1 MLNQIHFQAHF
12 RTQFST
18 PRLVAFAL
26 AIMIALP
33 STAAVPFSR
42 PAGAAETIEVGAG
55 YIALFTCSAHFIMG
69 RPLEDIMRVEM
80 VDIAPFEPPLPEIDT
95 DRQLV
100 RATDHDGN
108 VAIAAFRDTMGCTVL
123 PPHWTEADIVKLP
136 YVAYPPRPDVSAL
149 PFPEGDK
156 ANPKMNRA
164 QRAVLS
170 RALDG
175 KSFGEKTVTLA
186 TVIIKDGEIVGEQ
199 YRPGFGIHTGYRT
212 WSTAKS
218 IAATLVGIASHAGL
232 IDIDQPLGIPEWQ
245 YFKDPRQEITW
256 RHLLNMSSGLQSAGA
271 GTGAIYFGGQD
282 AVSAITT
289 TPLVADPNTVWKYA
303 NGDTLLLLYGLRH
316 VLNDDLRYLRYP
328 YEELFLRIG
337 MYDSRYETDH
347 LGNFIGSSQMY
358 TTARDLARFGLLY
371 LQEGIWNGE
380 QILPEG
386 WSELVATAAPALA
399 RQDGKQG
406 YGGQFWLLDRLPG
419 VPEGT
424 YTTSGNK
431 GQLTTIIPSEN
442 MVIVRTGVDP
452 NGVAWQHAKFIAAVL
467 ETF

>member
-1 MLNQIHFQAHF
+1 MFKQFQF
-12 RTQFST
+12 RPQATCS
-18 PRLVAFAL
+18 RLTTILFAL
-26 AIMIALP
+26 SITLP
-33 STAAVPFSR
+33 SSAATPFSR
-42 PAGAAETIEVGAG
+42 PAGAAETIEVSAG
-55 YIALFTCSAHFIMG
+55 YIALFTCSAHFIMR
-69 RPLEDIMRVEM
+69 RPLKDIMRIEL
-80 VDIAPFEPPLPEIDT
+80 VDIAPYQPPWPEIDT
-95 DRQLV
+95 QRQLV

-108 VAIAAFRDTMGCTVL
+108 VAIAAYRDTMGCTVL
-123 PPHWTEADIVKLP
+123 PPHWTEADVVRLP
-136 YVAYPPRPDVSAL
+136 YVAFPPRPDVAAL
-149 PFPEGDK
+149 QFPKGDK
-156 ANPKMNRA
+156 ANPKMNRR
-164 QRAVLS
+164 QRALMDQ
-170 RALDG
+170 AFDG
-175 KSFGEKTVTLA
+175 TSFGEKTVTLA
-186 TVIIKDGEIVGEQ
+186 TVIIKAGKIVAEQ
-199 YRPGFGIHTGYRT
+199 YRPGFGVHTGYRT

-218 IAATLVGIASHAGL
+218 IAATLVGIASHASL
-232 IDIDQPLGIPEWQ
+232 INIDEPLGIPEWQ
-245 YFKDPRQEITW
+245 YFNDPRQQITW

-289 TPLVADPNTVWKYA
+289 TPLVAEPNTVWQYA

-316 VLNDDLRYLRYP
+316 ALGDDLRYLRYP

-358 TTARDLARFGLLY
+358 TTARDLGRFGLLY
-371 LQEGIWNGE
+371 LQKGVWNGE

-386 WSELVATAAPALA
+386 WTELVTTAAPALV
-399 RQDGKQG
+399 REDGKQG

-452 NGVAWQHAKFIAAVL
+452 NGVRWQQDKFIAAVL
-467 ETF
+467 EAF